1 MASARGGTAELR
13 RCRSL
18 LMARAELERR
28 AMRDATEDLQDAS
41 DGVVRLAATAVRLA
55 RQFWLPVGILV
66 VGALSRRARPV
77 LRAARA
83 GLAVWQVV
91 RMLRNAGR

>member
-1 MASARGGTAELR
+1 MVSFRAGAGELE
-13 RCRSL
+13 RCRRA

-41 DGVVRLAATAVRLA
+41 DGVVRLAATGVRLA
-55 RQFWLPVGILV
+55 RQFWLPVGV
-66 VGALSRRARPV
+66 MAVGALSRRARPV

-91 RMLRNAGR
+91 QMLRNAGR

>member
-1 MASARGGTAELR
+1 MVSARGGMAEFE
-13 RCRSL
+13 RCRGV

-28 AMRDATEDLQDAS
+28 AMRIATADMQDAS
-41 DGVVRLAATAVRLA
+41 DGVVRLAATGVRIA
-55 RQFWLPVGILV
+55 RQFWLPVGVTI

-83 GLAVWQVV
+83 GLAVWHVMQ
-91 RMLRNAGR
+91 MLRKAGR

>member
-1 MASARGGTAELR
+1 MASARGGMAELE
-13 RCRSL
+13 RCRSM
-18 LMARAELERR
+18 LMVRAELERR
-28 AMRDATEDLQDAS
+28 AMRDTTEDLQDAS
-41 DGVVRLAATAVRLA
+41 DGVVRLAAAGVHLA
-55 RQFWLPVGILV
+55 RQFWLPVGVMI

-91 RMLRNAGR
+91 QMLRNAGR